1 MAIHIKVIIKEL
13 MNKKYPD
20 YSIEKEYVNKGFV
33 AGIDEAGRGPLAG
46 PVVAAAV
53 ILQDKLLSKS
63 GINDSKK
70 IVEKERVRLFELIRK
85 KSLSFGFSFIDNEI
99 IDKINILQ
107 ATQLAMKKAVES
119 LTIKP
124 DHLLVDGNYF
134 NEFGIPFTTVVK
146 GDSKSISIAAA
157 SIIAK
162 VVRDKWMVDVADRFF
177 PEYGFAKH
185 KGYATKEHYKAIEK
199 HGLCPLHRR
208 SFLKRIEHI
217 AYKNTEDKNVITD
230 LLQNPFTYYTMDAE
244 PSSA

>member
-1 MAIHIKVIIKEL
+1 M
-13 MNKKYPD
+13 KKSLPD
-20 YSIEKEYVNKGFV
+20 YRLEKEFKAKGFI

-53 ILQDKLLSKS
+53 ILQGKLLSKS

-85 KSLSFGFSFIDNEI
+85 KSLTYSFSFIDNEI

-119 LTIKP
+119 LKIKP

-134 NEFGIPFTTVVK
+134 KEFGIPYTTIVK
-146 GDSKSISIAAA
+146 GDSKSMSIAAA

-162 VVRDKWMVDVADRFF
+162 VVRDKWMVEVADRLF
-177 PEYGFAKH
+177 PEYSFARH
-185 KGYATKEHYKAIEK
+185 KGYATKEHYRAIEK
-199 HGLCPLHRR
+199 YGLCPLHRK
-208 SFLKRIEHI
+208 SFLKKAELLINS
-217 AYKNTEDKNVITD
+217 NTFNAIPN
-230 LLQNPFTYYTMDAE
+230 LFRNPFMKNIMDAE

>member
-1 MAIHIKVIIKEL
+1 M
-13 MNKKYPD
+13 KKILTY
-20 YSIEKEYVNKGFV
+20 YSIEKEYIYKGFI

-70 IVEKERVRLFELIRK
+70 LKENEREKLFDIIRK
-85 KSLSFGFSFIDNEI
+85 KSLSYSFGLIDNEI

-107 ATQLAMKKAVES
+107 ATQTAMKKAVES
-119 LTIKP
+119 LNIKP

-134 NEFGIPFTTVVK
+134 NEFGIPYTTIIK

-162 VVRDKWMVDVADRFF
+162 VVRDRWMVDVADKFF
-177 PEYGFAKH
+177 PVYGFAKH
-185 KGYATKEHYKAIEK
+185 KGYATKEHYRAIEK
-199 HGLCPLHRR
+199 YGICPLHRK
-208 SFLKRIEHI
+208 SFLK
-217 AYKNTEDKNVITD
+217 NTEYNKISVNGDFN
-230 LLQNPFTYYTMDAE
+230 QNLFMNCIK
-244 PSSA
+244 

>member
-1 MAIHIKVIIKEL
+1 M
-13 MNKKYPD
+13 KKIYPD
-20 YSIEKEYVNKGFV
+20 FRIEKEYYKIGFV

-53 ILQDKLLSKS
+53 ILQDKLLSNS
-63 GINDSKK
+63 GIHDSKK

-107 ATQLAMKKAVES
+107 ATQLAMRKAVES
-119 LTIKP
+119 LAIRP
-124 DHLLVDGNYF
+124 GHLLVDGNYF
-134 NEFGIPFTTVVK
+134 NEFGIPYTTIVK

-162 VVRDKWMVDVADRFF
+162 VMRDRWMVDVADRLF
-177 PEYGFAKH
+177 PDYGFVKH
-185 KGYATKEHYKAIEK
+185 KGYATKEHYKAIEM

-208 SFLKRIEHI
+208 SFLK
-217 AYKNTEDKNVITD
+217 NVIH
-230 LLQNPFTYYTMDAE
+230 
-244 PSSA
+244 

>member
-1 MAIHIKVIIKEL
+1 M
-13 MNKKYPD
+13 KKHFPD
-20 YSIEKEYVNKGFV
+20 YSIEKEFIVKGFV

-107 ATQLAMKKAVES
+107 ATQLAMRKAVES

-134 NEFGIPFTTVVK
+134 KEFGIPYTTIVK

-162 VVRDKWMVDVADRFF
+162 VLRDKWMVDVAERLF
-177 PEYGFAKH
+177 PEFGFAKH

-208 SFLKRIEHI
+208 SFLKKIGNYNFNDRI
-217 AYKNTEDKNVITD
+217 DKTDDVIPNLFRYPVHT
-230 LLQNPFTYYTMDAE
+230 
-244 PSSA
+244 